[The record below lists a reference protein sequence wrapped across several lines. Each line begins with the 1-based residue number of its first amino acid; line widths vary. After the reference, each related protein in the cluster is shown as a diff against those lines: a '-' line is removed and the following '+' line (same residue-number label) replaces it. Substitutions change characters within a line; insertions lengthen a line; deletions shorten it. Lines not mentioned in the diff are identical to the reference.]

1 MKKSSILILSL
12 KKTNLVSNNNTN
24 NSSNNSISI
33 SNKIVRIRELKM
45 MDWRK
50 SSRKSMDSCL

>member
-33 SNKIVRIRELKM
+33 SNKIMRIRELKM
-45 MDWRK
+45 MD
-50 SSRKSMDSCL
+50 